1 MKPNNERPAETEV
14 DSDMPPIDT
23 TSASIAANP
32 LLPAGWSTVSETPPD
47 ELVKVIDKNGRKGF
61 AYPTYYPFK
70 TGQPTGG
77 KWTSPVIPCEP
88 YWDGGWMVSVPKGKL
103 ISDLEEIVGWRRY

>member
-1 MKPNNERPAETEV
+1 MEQKNNNEPQ
-14 DSDMPPIDT
+14 PIEQRQ
-23 TSASIAANP
+23 AAIAANP
-32 LLPAGWSTVSETPPD
+32 MLPAGWSAVTETPPD

-70 TGQPTGG
+70 VGKSNGG

-88 YWDGGWMVSVPKGKL
+88 YWDGGWMIAVSSGKL
-103 ISDLEEIVGWRRY
+103 TSSLEEIVGWRRY

>member
-1 MKPNNERPAETEV
+1 MHKDENIGVSPNSGNA
-14 DSDMPPIDT
+14 M
-23 TSASIAANP
+23 
-32 LLPAGWSTVSETPPD
+32 LPAGWSPVSETPPD

-70 TGQPTGG
+70 TGKPTGG